1 MSTIIITTISI
12 LLAAVCALMI
22 VYFGGDLFDSGLKTA
37 EADTY
42 MNAGHNVIAAADQ
55 YRMDRRNDPPDLS
68 ALIEGGFL
76 KHYPYAGRSF
86 ISQEPAGVRL
96 TIEGV
101 DPVTC
106 GQINEVLKRP
116 ETEWG
121 GAGAN
126 SNDGG
131 GSMGC
136 RLDGATGTYYAL
148 T

>member
-12 LLAAVCALMI
+12 ILAGVCALMI

-37 EADTY
+37 DADTY

-55 YRMDRRNDPPDLS
+55 YRMNNRNDPPDMT

-76 KHYPYAGRSF
+76 RHYPFQGRSY

-116 ETEWG
+116 QSEWG
-121 GAGAN
+121 GVGAN
-126 SNDGG
+126 NNDGSG
-131 GSMGC
+131 GMGC
-136 RLDGATGTYYAL
+136 RVEGSTGVYYAL